1 MKKIVK
7 FILFATSSLMLVSCE
22 ASPPTQKQPTESL
35 EAKINDKIPEGEG
48 ADITVTVLGSGTPV
62 PSKTQFGPSI
72 LVDVAD
78 KKFVFDCGRG
88 CSSRLGQIDP
98 RSIKDVDALFV
109 THLHSD
115 HVMGIA
121 DLWLN
126 GWAQGRN
133 IPLEVWGPTGT
144 SDMMEGL
151 RQAYAYD
158 INVRHSSGLPATQ
171 EGIASAF
178 VDLDSD
184 GVIYNRDG
192 IKVTA
197 FLVDHGKVNPAFGYR
212 IDYKDRSI
220 AISGDTSPTE
230 NLYIYGKD
238 TDVFLHEVMSPALI
252 EILQKDFAKFADKIV
267 SHHTT
272 AEQAAD
278 IFAKTK
284 PRLAVYY
291 HTKNDGK
298 FAQSLIDVT
307 RKTYSGPVE
316 VSSDLFQ
323 IRVGDQIETKN
334 LLLYSD

>member
-1 MKKIVK
+1 MK
-7 FILFATSSLMLVSCE
+7 FILFTALSLMLAGCE
-22 ASPPTQKQPTESL
+22 ASTSIQKQSTVSL
-35 EAKINDKIPEGEG
+35 QTDLNNKLPGDDE

-72 LVDVAD
+72 LVDIGD

-88 CSSRLGQIDP
+88 CSSRLGQLEP

-133 IPLEVWGPTGT
+133 TPLEVWGPTGT

-151 RQAYAYD
+151 RIAYAYD
-158 INVRHSSGLPATQ
+158 IDVRHSSGLPATQ
-171 EGIASAF
+171 TGIASAF
-178 VDLDSD
+178 IDLDSD
-184 GVIYNRDG
+184 GVIYDRDG

-197 FLVDHGKVNPAFGYR
+197 FLVDHGKVYPAFGYR
-212 IDYKDRSI
+212 IDYQGRSI

-230 NLYIYGKD
+230 NLYTYGKD

-252 EILQKDFAKFADKIV
+252 KILQKDFAKFADKIV

-278 IFAKTK
+278 IFAKTN

-291 HTKNDGK
+291 HTKNDGN
-298 FAQSLIDVT
+298 FGQSLVDVT
-307 RKTYSGPVE
+307 RETYSGPLE

-323 IRVGDQIETKN
+323 IRVGDKITTRR
-334 LLLYSD
+334 LLEYTE